1 MKLSQML
8 DPRGTK
14 IAYLVLAMVANVAW
28 AIAFFSLV
36 DSLML
41 RYGELMQ
48 GVDTTLMLGI
58 FLGSLSVGFGVAMI
72 AKDKR
77 GLTYGVYGGLAGLV
91 VIGLMTWKSG
101 LLSALVAFM
110 AIFGGINGG
119 TLGEISEDPPQSSP
133 PLSFR
138 IRWSAARAWR
148 DLRSP
153 SALPGQHAWRY
164 DRPKDILS

>member
-8 DPRGTK
+8 DLRGTK
-14 IAYLVLAMVANVAW
+14 IAWLGLAMVANVAW

-58 FLGSLSVGFGVAMI
+58 FLGSLTIGFVVTQI
-72 AKDKR
+72 AKDRR
-77 GLTYGVYGGLAGLV
+77 GPTYGIYGGIAGMV
-91 VIGLMTWKSG
+91 VIVLMTWKSG

-119 TLGEISEDPPQSSP
+119 TLGEMYQKIRRNPP
-133 PLSFR
+133 R
-138 IRWSAARAWR
+138 R
-148 DLRSP
+148 
-153 SALPGQHAWRY
+153 
-164 DRPKDILS
+164 

>member
-58 FLGSLSVGFGVAMI
+58 FLGSLTIGFVVTQI
-72 AKDKR
+72 AKDRR
-77 GLTYGVYGGLAGLV
+77 GPTYGIYGGIAGMV
-91 VIGLMTWKSG
+91 VIVLMTWKSG

-119 TLGEISEDPPQSSP
+119 TLGEMYQKIRRNPP
-133 PLSFR
+133 R
-138 IRWSAARAWR
+138 R
-148 DLRSP
+148 
-153 SALPGQHAWRY
+153 
-164 DRPKDILS
+164 

>member
-1 MKLSQML
+1 ML

-14 IAYLVLAMVANVAW
+14 IAYLGLAMVANIVW

-58 FLGSLSVGFGVAMI
+58 FLGSLTIGFVVTQI
-72 AKDKR
+72 AKDRR
-77 GLTYGVYGGLAGLV
+77 GPTYGIYGGIAGMV
-91 VIGLMTWKSG
+91 VIVLMTWKSG

-119 TLGEISEDPPQSSP
+119 TLGEMYQKIRQNPP
-133 PLSFR
+133 R
-138 IRWSAARAWR
+138 R
-148 DLRSP
+148 
-153 SALPGQHAWRY
+153 
-164 DRPKDILS
+164 

>member
-1 MKLSQML
+1 MKLRRML

-14 IAYLVLAMVANVAW
+14 IAYLGLAMVANIVW

-58 FLGSLSVGFGVAMI
+58 FLGSLTIGFVVTQI
-72 AKDKR
+72 AKDRR
-77 GLTYGVYGGLAGLV
+77 GPTYGIYGGIAGMV
-91 VIGLMTWKSG
+91 VIVLMTWKSG

-119 TLGEISEDPPQSSP
+119 TLGEMYQKIRQNPP
-133 PLSFR
+133 R
-138 IRWSAARAWR
+138 R
-148 DLRSP
+148 
-153 SALPGQHAWRY
+153 
-164 DRPKDILS
+164 

>member
-1 MKLSQML
+1 ML
-8 DPRGTK
+8 DLRGTK
-14 IAYLVLAMVANVAW
+14 IAWLGLAMVANVAW

-58 FLGSLSVGFGVAMI
+58 FLGSLTIGFVVTQI
-72 AKDKR
+72 AKDRR
-77 GLTYGVYGGLAGLV
+77 GPTYGIYGGIAGMV
-91 VIGLMTWKSG
+91 VIVLMTWKSG

-119 TLGEISEDPPQSSP
+119 TLGEMYQKIRRNPP
-133 PLSFR
+133 R
-138 IRWSAARAWR
+138 R
-148 DLRSP
+148 
-153 SALPGQHAWRY
+153 
-164 DRPKDILS
+164 

>member
-14 IAYLVLAMVANVAW
+14 IAYLVLAMLANVAW

-58 FLGSLSVGFGVAMI
+58 FLGSLTIGFVVTQI
-72 AKDKR
+72 AKDRR
-77 GLTYGVYGGLAGLV
+77 GPTYGIYGGIAGMV
-91 VIGLMTWKSG
+91 VIVLMTWKSG

-119 TLGEISEDPPQSSP
+119 TLGEMYQKIRRIPP
-133 PLSFR
+133 R
-138 IRWSAARAWR
+138 R
-148 DLRSP
+148 
-153 SALPGQHAWRY
+153 
-164 DRPKDILS
+164 

>member
-1 MKLSQML
+1 MKLSRML

-14 IAYLVLAMVANVAW
+14 IAYLVLAMVANVVW

-58 FLGSLSVGFGVAMI
+58 FLGSLTIGFVVTQI
-72 AKDKR
+72 AKDHR
-77 GLTYGVYGGLAGLV
+77 GPTYGIYGGIAGMV
-91 VIGLMTWKSG
+91 VIVLMTWKSG

-119 TLGEISEDPPQSSP
+119 TLGEMYQKIRRNPP
-133 PLSFR
+133 R
-138 IRWSAARAWR
+138 R
-148 DLRSP
+148 
-153 SALPGQHAWRY
+153 
-164 DRPKDILS
+164 

>member
-1 MKLSQML
+1 ML

-14 IAYLVLAMVANVAW
+14 IAYLVLAMLANIAW

-58 FLGSLSVGFGVAMI
+58 FLGSLTIGFVVTQI
-72 AKDKR
+72 AKDRR
-77 GLTYGVYGGLAGLV
+77 GPTYGIYGGIAGMV
-91 VIGLMTWKSG
+91 VIVLMTWKSG

-119 TLGEISEDPPQSSP
+119 TLGEMYEKIRRNPP
-133 PLSFR
+133 R
-138 IRWSAARAWR
+138 R
-148 DLRSP
+148 
-153 SALPGQHAWRY
+153 
-164 DRPKDILS
+164 

>member
-1 MKLSQML
+1 MKLSRML

-14 IAYLVLAMVANVAW
+14 IAYLGLAMVANIVW

-58 FLGSLSVGFGVAMI
+58 FLGSLTIGFVVTQI
-72 AKDKR
+72 AKDRR
-77 GLTYGVYGGLAGLV
+77 GPTYGIYGGIAGMV
-91 VIGLMTWKSG
+91 VIVLMTWKSG

-119 TLGEISEDPPQSSP
+119 TLGEMYQKIRQNPP
-133 PLSFR
+133 R
-138 IRWSAARAWR
+138 R
-148 DLRSP
+148 
-153 SALPGQHAWRY
+153 
-164 DRPKDILS
+164 

>member
-1 MKLSQML
+1 
-8 DPRGTK
+8 
-14 IAYLVLAMVANVAW
+14 MVANVAW

-58 FLGSLSVGFGVAMI
+58 FLGSLTIGFVVTQI
-72 AKDKR
+72 AKDRR
-77 GLTYGVYGGLAGLV
+77 GPTYGIYGGIAGMV
-91 VIGLMTWKSG
+91 VIVLMTWKSG

-119 TLGEISEDPPQSSP
+119 TLGEMYQKIRRNPP
-133 PLSFR
+133 R
-138 IRWSAARAWR
+138 R
-148 DLRSP
+148 
-153 SALPGQHAWRY
+153 
-164 DRPKDILS
+164 

>member
-58 FLGSLSVGFGVAMI
+58 FLGSLSIGFVVTQI
-72 AKDKR
+72 AKDRR
-77 GLTYGVYGGLAGLV
+77 GPTYGIYGGIAGMV
-91 VIGLMTWKSG
+91 VIVLMTWKSG

-119 TLGEISEDPPQSSP
+119 TLGEMYQKIRRNPP
-133 PLSFR
+133 R
-138 IRWSAARAWR
+138 R
-148 DLRSP
+148 
-153 SALPGQHAWRY
+153 
-164 DRPKDILS
+164 